1 MRHGHLEEKMSDDEV
16 IEISQEIDEA
26 ILNIADKHDMNFLN
40 FAALILARMS
50 RLSIDLD
57 QKDMFVRLMQES
69 SKLILNNTTQEA
81 NNIH

>member
-1 MRHGHLEEKMSDDEV
+1 MTDDEV
-16 IEISQEIDEA
+16 IIISQEIDEA

-57 QKDMFVRLMQES
+57 QQDMFVRLMQES
-69 SKLILNNTTQEA
+69 SKLILNNSTPEA

>member
-1 MRHGHLEEKMSDDEV
+1 MTDDEV
-16 IEISQEIDEA
+16 IIISQEIDEA
-26 ILNIADKHDMNFLN
+26 ILNIAEKHDMNFLN

-57 QKDMFVRLMQES
+57 QQDMFVRLMQES
-69 SKLILNNTTQEA
+69 SKLILNDSLPEE